1 MGKANSWIWLALGL
15 ILPLAL
21 MIALYSKVVYTLW
34 FKGTDDSHLSHQ
46 QIGVMR
52 VRKRVTLMAVT
63 VTAIFGICWGAN
75 TIEYVLRYLSSV
87 SICPEVTPSVDTMTR
102 VHPS

>member
-1 MGKANSWIWLALGL
+1 
-15 ILPLAL
+15 
-21 MIALYSKVVYTLW
+21 
-34 FKGTDDSHLSHQ
+34 
-46 QIGVMR
+46 MR

-87 SICPEVTPSVDTMTR
+87 SISPVVSPTVDTMVLFNSAINPFVYALLSQQFREKMRRVICCTDCSATR
-102 VHPS
+102 VQPTQESQAAELADLTI